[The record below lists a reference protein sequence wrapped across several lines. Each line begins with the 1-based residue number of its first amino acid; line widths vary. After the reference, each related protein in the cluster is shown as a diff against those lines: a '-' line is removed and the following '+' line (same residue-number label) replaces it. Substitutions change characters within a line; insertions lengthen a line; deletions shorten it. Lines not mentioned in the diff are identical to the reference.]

1 MSDLLVDFRIL
12 TEAKAT
18 ADGLHERFVSLP
30 DRVGDQSDIWG
41 HSRIRDAMHTFG
53 TNWGYHREVL
63 ADEISEVGDKV
74 EGCLT
79 AFRDADRE
87 LADQLEKQAAAAQQQ
102 GGAR

>member
-1 MSDLLVDFRIL
+1 MSDLVVDFTTL
-12 TEAKAT
+12 EESHSTAMTLKADF
-18 ADGLHERFVSLP
+18 DGLPHNYDDYKDS
-30 DRVGDQSDIWG
+30 WG
-41 HSRIRDAMHTFG
+41 KDNIRDAMHTFG